1 MIMFR
6 LRFARCSGRMRRLS
20 LNGSSLRFL
29 AIPGHG
35 IFHGIDQ
42 IANINLLKSR
52 EFNYLLIIDW
62 E

>member
-1 MIMFR
+1 MIMFS
-6 LRFARCSGRMRRLS
+6 LRFVRCSGRMRWLS